1 MVKRP
6 GTAMRPGTAIRPG
19 LPAKPGGTARPKA
32 AATRATA
39 ARQPAPARPGGV
51 PFSHGSQA
59 PGGPPASTTPSR
71 TAPGQDRYKDM
82 LAGLLR

>member
-1 MVKRP
+1 M
-6 GTAMRPGTAIRPG
+6 
-19 LPAKPGGTARPKA
+19 
-32 AATRATA
+32 

-59 PGGPPASTTPSR
+59 PGGPLASTSPSR